1 MLWSL
6 AEKETI
12 SPIFAKLTNR
22 GVPLNAI
29 IFSMLGGGL
38 ALFSSIIAPDTVYIV
53 LVSISGLAVVI
64 VWMSISVSQLLFR
77 RQYVK
82 EGHSVQDLAYR
93 TPLYPIVPIAAFL
106 LCLASC
112 IGIAFDPTQRIA
124 LFCGIP
130 FILLCYASFYIKQGF
145 NKKGDVYVEKNQPN

>member
-12 SPIFAKLTNR
+12 SPFFAKLTKR

-53 LVSISGLAVVI
+53 LVSISGLAVVV
-64 VWMSISVSQLLFR
+64 VWMSISASQFFFR
-77 RQYVK
+77 RQYLRQ
-82 EGHSVQDLAYR
+82 GRSIDDLVYR
-93 TPLYPIVPIAAFL
+93 TPLYPIVPILAFL
-106 LCLASC
+106 LCFASC

-124 LFCGIP
+124 LYCGIP
-130 FILLCYASFYIKQGF
+130 FIVLCYGSYFLTQGLK
-145 NKKGDVYVEKNQPN
+145 KKGVVNIEENQPN